1 VTAHTVTGH
10 AGAQVDWTAGPAPLP
25 WLDAW
30 LAAHT
35 DDLIAWRR
43 HLHAHPELSGSE
55 RATTA
60 MLVDRLRRAGLAPTV
75 LPGGSGLV
83 CDVGTGRS
91 AVALRADID
100 ALPLVDT
107 KPVPY
112 RSTVPGACH
121 ACGHDA
127 HTAILLG
134 TALVLARAPSLPGR
148 VRLIFQPAEETLP
161 GGAVEVIAADALRGV
176 ERIFALHCE
185 PRLDAGRVG
194 LGVGPITA
202 ACDSVEV
209 ELAGPGGHTARPHLT
224 VDLVYA
230 LGKLVT
236 QVPGLLSRRADPRD
250 GMSLVWGAIEAGV
263 APNTIPQHGAL
274 RGTLRTLRRGAWDG
288 AEELVRRLIAEV
300 AAPTGAEVVVR
311 YRRGVPPVVN
321 EASSVALL
329 AEAAVAG
336 LGPDA
341 VDDTE
346 QSLGGEDF
354 AWYLDHVPG
363 ALARLGVHRPG
374 APHADLHQPS
384 FDIDERA
391 LAVGVRLMT
400 RTALASLR

>member
-25 WLDAW
+25 GLDAW

-60 MLVDRLRRAGLAPTV
+60 MLVDRLRQAGLAPAV
-75 LPGGSGLV
+75 LPGGSGLT

-134 TALVLARAPSLPGR
+134 TALALAGAPSLPGR

-194 LGVGPITA
+194 LGVA
-202 ACDSVEV
+202 D
-209 ELAGPGGHTARPHLT
+209 H
-224 VDLVYA
+224 
-230 LGKLVT
+230 
-236 QVPGLLSRRADPRD
+236 RR
-250 GMSLVWGAIEAGV
+250 M
-263 APNTIPQHGAL
+263 
-274 RGTLRTLRRGAWDG
+274 
-288 AEELVRRLIAEV
+288 
-300 AAPTGAEVVVR
+300 
-311 YRRGVPPVVN
+311 
-321 EASSVALL
+321 
-329 AEAAVAG
+329 
-336 LGPDA
+336 
-341 VDDTE
+341 
-346 QSLGGEDF
+346 
-354 AWYLDHVPG
+354 
-363 ALARLGVHRPG
+363 
-374 APHADLHQPS
+374 
-384 FDIDERA
+384 
-391 LAVGVRLMT
+391 
-400 RTALASLR
+400 